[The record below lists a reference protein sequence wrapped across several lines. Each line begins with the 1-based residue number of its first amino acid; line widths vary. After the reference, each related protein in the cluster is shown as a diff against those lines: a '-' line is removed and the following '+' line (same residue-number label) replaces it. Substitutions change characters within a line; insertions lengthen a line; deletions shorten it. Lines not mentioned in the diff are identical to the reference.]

1 MYEGVNYVH
10 ICPEP
15 MSHTLPGSLPSPSSS
30 TAAHDKRLRREQE
43 FHNQIFSDGSREQ
56 LGKWYEAIR
65 SATDEQDR
73 LVLQHGRDKVVLEYG
88 CADGDLSLNQLRLPE
103 LASELHGIDISDY
116 AVGKASA
123 LARRRGYDRNSYF
136 HVMNAEAT
144 LLPSGYFD
152 LVYGR
157 GIIHHLNVD
166 AAFAEISRMLRPD
179 GMAIFLEPMGHNPA
193 INWFR
198 RQTPELRT
206 PDEHPLLESDFEI
219 ARRHFGRVQVGYYA
233 LTALA
238 AIPLRSHW
246 LLRRLE
252 ALDQL
257 LFRTRVG
264 RRNAWFSLLV
274 ARKS

>member
-1 MYEGVNYVH
+1 MAH
-10 ICPEP
+10 I
-15 MSHTLPGSLPSPSSS
+15 LPGPLPTPCPG
-30 TAAHDKRLRREQE
+30 AAGSDERLRREQE
-43 FHNQIFSDGSREQ
+43 FHNQVFSDGSREQ

-65 SATDEQDR
+65 VATDEQDR

-103 LASELHGIDISDY
+103 LAAELHGIDISDY
-116 AVGKASA
+116 AVGKAAA

-144 LLPSGYFD
+144 TLPSGYFD

-157 GIIHHLNVD
+157 GIIHHLNVN
-166 AAFAEISRMLRPD
+166 AAFAEIARMLRPD

-198 RQTPELRT
+198 RRTPELRT
-206 PDEHPLLESDFEI
+206 PDEHPLLESDFEM
-219 ARRHFGRVQVGYYA
+219 ARKHFGRVRIDYYA
-233 LTALA
+233 LTSLA
-238 AIPLRSHW
+238 AIPLRSPW

-257 LFRTRVG
+257 LFHLRAA
-264 RRNAWFSLLV
+264 RRNAWFALMV